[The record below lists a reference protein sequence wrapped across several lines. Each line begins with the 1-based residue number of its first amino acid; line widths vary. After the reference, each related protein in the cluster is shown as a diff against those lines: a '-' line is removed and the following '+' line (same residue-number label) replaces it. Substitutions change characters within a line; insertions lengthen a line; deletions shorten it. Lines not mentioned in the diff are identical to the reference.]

1 MIARRANPLGRSS
14 TPAENLVSHAGHGIH
29 AAPARGMSRNTS
41 GPPRSYEEVVRKT
54 VVDPDSSAR
63 PTLEQEQAAREGL
76 RALDSDER
84 ALQDRVVR
92 AVSSTGANAAGVTVE
107 VSREL
112 VTLRGR
118 VADPAMLRAVEDAVA
133 RVPGVATI
141 HSLIVVGSL
150 GALARHNADS

>member
-1 MIARRANPLGRSS
+1 
-14 TPAENLVSHAGHGIH
+14 
-29 AAPARGMSRNTS
+29 MSRNTS

-141 HSLIVVGSL
+141 HSLIVVGSPGTL
-150 GALARHNADS
+150 GSA